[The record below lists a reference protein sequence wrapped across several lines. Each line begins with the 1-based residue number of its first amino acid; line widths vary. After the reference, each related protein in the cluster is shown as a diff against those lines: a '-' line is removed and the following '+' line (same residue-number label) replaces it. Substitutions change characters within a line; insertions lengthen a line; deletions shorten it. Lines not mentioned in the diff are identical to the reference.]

1 MIVAL
6 AKAQNQLAQ
15 KPKLAQ
21 EGPPESISILV
32 NQNTITQDRE
42 ALQRRKN
49 LMTLNSL
56 SMKITFILTITLHY
70 T

>member
-21 EGPPESISILV
+21 EGPLESILV
-32 NQNTITQDRE
+32 NQNTITQERE
-42 ALQRRKN
+42 AQQGRK
-49 LMTLNSL
+49 
-56 SMKITFILTITLHY
+56 IR
-70 T
+70 